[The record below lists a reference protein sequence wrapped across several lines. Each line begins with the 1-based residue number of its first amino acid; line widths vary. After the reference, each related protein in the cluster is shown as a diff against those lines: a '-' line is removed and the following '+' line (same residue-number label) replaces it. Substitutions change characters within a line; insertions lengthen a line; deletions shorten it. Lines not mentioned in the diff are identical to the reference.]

1 MKGNKRDKFYSIV
14 SCVLWWSYFLNDIV
28 NLQKPTRMHPPEL
41 QNPSL
46 PNFFSLWPPK
56 PTIQTHWY
64 HLCKTTQITFVSGQ
78 HFLSSQYLSYSWR
91 WFPKCSSGSRDPRP
105 WLAHPGSPPWIPPAE
120 QWLWIISSSS
130 PLTGCQPAC
139 VDGCT
144 AQSPSKSCKTEGK
157 LPKVVLQA
165 WSLKI
170 PEKTV
175 TGNEN
180 LLCWVVTL

>member
-1 MKGNKRDKFYSIV
+1 MVKLFFKWHCEFTETNQDA
-14 SCVLWWSYFLNDIV
+14 
-28 NLQKPTRMHPPEL
+28 
-41 QNPSL
+41 PSRTAKSQS
-46 PNFFSLWPPK
+46 PKFFSLWPPK
-56 PTIQTHWY
+56 PTIRIHWY
-64 HLCKTTQITFVSGQ
+64 HLCKMTQITFVSGQ

-105 WLAHPGSPPWIPPAE
+105 WLAHPGSPPWTPPAE

-130 PLTGCQPAC
+130 PLTGCQPAY

-144 AQSPSKSCKTEGK
+144 AQSPSKSCKTQGK

-170 PEKTV
+170 PEK
-175 TGNEN
+175 NCN
-180 LLCWVVTL
+180 WKWKPALLSGHIVESPCNSVIGIFI